1 MMGGASSP
9 PGQSY
14 LLDSSVLIP
23 SLRGE
28 SAIAARIASIPAG
41 YVSSIVLG
49 ELYFGAYGSPTCQ
62 EAALQD
68 ITAVMQSLTIL
79 ASDAITAQIYGRIK
93 QSLKSKGLFM
103 PDNDL
108 WIAAT
113 AIQYDITL
121 AARDSHFDWIEEL
134 RVEQW

>member
-1 MMGGASSP
+1 MGGASSP
-9 PGQSY
+9 PSQSY

-23 SLRGE
+23 SLRGDT
-28 SAIAARIASIPAG
+28 AITARIASVPAG

-49 ELYFGAYGSPTCQ
+49 ELYFGAYGSPTRQ

-68 ITAVMQSLTIL
+68 ITSIMQSLTVL
-79 ASDAITAQIYGRIK
+79 ASDATTAQVYGRIK
-93 QSLKSKGLFM
+93 QTLKSKGLFM

-113 AIQYDITL
+113 AIQYGITL
-121 AARDSHFDWIEEL
+121 AARDTHFDWIDEL
-134 RVEQW
+134 LVEQW

>member
-1 MMGGASSP
+1 MGGASSP

-23 SLRGE
+23 SLRGDT
-28 SAIAARIASIPAG
+28 AITARIASVPSG
-41 YVSSIVLG
+41 YISSIVLG
-49 ELYFGAYGSPTCQ
+49 ELYFGAYGSPTRQ

-68 ITAVMQSLTIL
+68 IAMIMQSLTIL
-79 ASDAITAQIYGRIK
+79 ACDATTAQVYGRIK
-93 QSLKSKGLFM
+93 QSLKSNGLFM

-113 AIQYDITL
+113 AIQYDMTL
-121 AARDSHFDWIEEL
+121 AARDTHFDWIDEL
-134 RVEQW
+134 HVEQW